1 MKKRVISIL
10 ICTVMMFGMMTVFA
24 FADTPKII
32 TWTDVYG
39 IESPYA
45 GEYPDYVGIYRCNYE
60 EDDYAVMP
68 AGINPNSNNWKND
81 ILWKDETTGTYL
93 TPGVDTFIE
102 GHTYTVIFHIK
113 AGDGYEFYTTGENNG
128 NDVHSYFNYQQV
140 DNLST
145 QQFDRLKYLVSEYTF
160 SPCKKRI
167 EKVELNFADIVYN
180 GVISQS
186 NPTANEGVEITK
198 VEWYENEIPVKDT
211 ARFKSGRMYAALV
224 YLKAKD
230 GYAIPRAYNNINGVK
245 KDFEIIANGNESLMW
260 CQKSSE
266 GAPFELV
273 TAYFLGYTIDYNVT
287 HVAISSIDTPL
298 TGQTPDFDATL
309 QAGVRLNDIRW
320 YDQNGQKLGE
330 NDLFEAGNKYTVE
343 IDISPDSDYSFN
355 ITHATI
361 NGKVATTTGTSP
373 VTLKYTFDACKG
385 VVNSVNINITPPS
398 IGAKPSYEPTESENG
413 YSINAVSYNHNYEK
427 NGAWWY
433 DVINNKNMLIG
444 GADSKFKAG
453 GVYKV
458 RVTLTPDDGFSF
470 APGVTAK
477 INGKDAFVES
487 LDNEMINV
495 HFYFNPLVADI
506 PCKNGHSFTTYN
518 SDNNATCCKNGTET
532 AKCDNCIAT
541 DTREIKNSALG
552 HTDTSKIFTDVKA
565 GKWYTSAVDYAYTH
579 GFIAG
584 VGATEFGRD
593 VSVTRG
599 MFITILARIAGV
611 DTGKEANNISTKF
624 ADVKS
629 GKYYTAAIKW
639 ASDNKIVSG
648 LSDTTFGPD
657 AAIERQQLCVMIVN
671 FAKHQGVTL
680 TAAEAEITFKDAS
693 SISNYAKAAV
703 KTAQMA
709 DIVNG
714 YANGNGFDFRPK
726 NTATR
731 AEAAQILY
739 KFHKD
744 FVAK

>member
-1 MKKRVISIL
+1 MKKRIISIL
-10 ICTVMMFGMMTVFA
+10 ICAVMMFGMMTVFA

-32 TWTDVYG
+32 TWTDVYS

-60 EDDYAVMP
+60 EDDDAVKP
-68 AGINPNSNNWKND
+68 ADKDINSYWKNG
-81 ILWKDETTGTYL
+81 ILWEDETTDTYL
-93 TPGVDTFIE
+93 TPGVDKFIE
-102 GHTYTVIFHIK
+102 GHVYHVTFHVM
-113 AGDGYEFYTTGENNG
+113 AGDGYEFYATDDDSG
-128 NDVHSYFNYQQV
+128 NSVHSYFNYQQV
-140 DNLST
+140 DNRST
-145 QQFDRLKYLVSEYTF
+145 SQFDRLKYLISRYTF
-160 SPCKKRI
+160 SPCAKRI

-198 VEWYENEIPVKDT
+198 VEWYENETPVKDT
-211 ARFKSGRMYAALV
+211 ARFKSGKMYAALV

-230 GYAIPRAYNNINGVK
+230 GYAIPRAYNNINGIK
-245 KDFEIIANGNESLMW
+245 TDFEITANGESLQW
-260 CQKSSE
+260 YQASNDGE
-266 GAPFELV
+266 PFKLV
-273 TAYFLGYTIDYNVT
+273 TAYFLGYTIDRNVT

-298 TGQTPDFDATL
+298 TGQTPDFDVTL

-320 YDQNGQKLGE
+320 YNQGGQKLGK

-361 NGKVATTTGTSP
+361 NGKVATATGTSP
-373 VTLKYTFDACKG
+373 VTLRYTFDACKG

-398 IGAKPSYEPTESENG
+398 IGAKPSYEPTENENG

-495 HFYFNPLVADI
+495 HFYFNPLVADS
-506 PCKNGHSFTTYN
+506 PCKNGHSFTTYK
-518 SDNNATCCKNGTET
+518 SDNNATCCKNATET

-552 HTDTSKIFTDVKA
+552 HTDTSKIFTDIKA
-565 GKWYTSAVDYAYTH
+565 GKWYTGAVDYAYTH

-584 VGATEFGRD
+584 VSATEFGRD
-593 VSVTRG
+593 VPVTRG

-611 DTGKEANNISTKF
+611 DTGKEANKVSTKF
-624 ADVKS
+624 TDVKS

-648 LSDTTFGPD
+648 LSDTAFGPD
-657 AAIERQQLCVMIVN
+657 VAIERQQLCVMIVN

-680 TAAEAEITFKDAS
+680 TSAEAEIAFKDAS
-693 SISNYAKAAV
+693 SISNYAKVAV

-744 FVAK
+744 FVNK